1 GWLSGVHASE
11 LPPPARRPYTGTSD
25 KNSML
30 APVVGSYGMGRFVRA
45 PEFRSAARAAAAPL
59 RSTMEAASGAS
70 RALETGP
77 RRGLSRL
84 FVRAPAGAL
93 RLADGQLAGQV
104 GWLFPLAI
112 AGLAFGAGRG
122 RIRGPL
128 SRTRVTVVLW
138 AGRLLTSALVYRYA
152 RGIFPFD

>member
-1 GWLSGVHASE
+1 
-11 LPPPARRPYTGTSD
+11 
-25 KNSML
+25 
-30 APVVGSYGMGRFVRA
+30 
-45 PEFRSAARAAAAPL
+45 
-59 RSTMEAASGAS
+59 
-70 RALETGP
+70 ALEAGP

-128 SRTRVTVVLW
+128 SRTRLTVLLW
-138 AGRLLTSALVYRYA
+138 LGWLLTYALVYSYA
-152 RGIFPFD
+152 GGFFHFYYLATLAPRSQLSPGSDSLARPHP